1 MKKYVK
7 IYAMV
12 FLLTLLII
20 TSIFVITNRKP
31 IEQATIN
38 DIQAVQ
44 GIGEVLSLRIV
55 DYIESN
61 PNADIEDLIV
71 IKGIGPEK
79 VKLLR
84 KEFK

>member
-1 MKKYVK
+1 MKRILMTMLIVCLLSIAIFA
-7 IYAMV
+7 IY
-12 FLLTLLII
+12 FIDKP
-20 TSIFVITNRKP
+20 SIEEAS
-31 IEQATIN
+31 IE

-61 PNADIEDLIV
+61 PNADIDDLIV